1 MAASGDSVIGGQIT
15 GLSYAL
21 EPLHRNNKW
30 LGNHK
35 RIGHERGEVKRKK
48 RPPDCSIYRDHAG
61 NNVEFSTGTKRKLKN
76 QIGWHQ
82 NM

>member
-30 LGNHK
+30 PGNHQ
-35 RIGHERGEVKRKK
+35 RIGRERGEVKKN
-48 RPPDCSIYRDHAG
+48 RPPDCSFYRDHAG
-61 NNVEFSTGTKRKLKN
+61 NNVECSVGTKRKLKD